1 MIKRSIQR
9 IFHLRTDVGLNF
21 YLANFFFKYLLR
33 QNAGVPWA
41 VHYTST
47 VHCPGRI
54 TRGKGVY
61 PGDSPGNFIDAKNG
75 IEIGDHTNIGPN
87 VGIISA
93 NHDFI
98 DNERYSDDQ
107 PIRIGAFCW
116 IGMGAV
122 ILPGT
127 VLGDHTIV
135 GANAVVTHS
144 FPEGYCVIAGNPAR
158 IIGQL
163 DKTACKQ
170 FSGSKYPLSD
180 EQQRR

>member
-9 IFHLRTDVGLNF
+9 LFRLRTDVGLNF

-47 VHCPGRI
+47 VHCSDRI
-54 TRGKGVY
+54 KRGKGVF

-75 IEIGDHTNIGPN
+75 IEIGDYTNIGPN

-93 NHDFI
+93 NHDLI
-98 DNERYSDDQ
+98 DNERFSADQ

-122 ILPGT
+122 ILPGIE
-127 VLGDHTIV
+127 LGNHTIV

-144 FPEGYCVIAGNPAR
+144 FPQGFCVIAGNPAKIVR
-158 IIGQL
+158 LL
-163 DKTACKQ
+163 DRVACEG
-170 FSGSKYPLSD
+170 FSGSKYPSPD
-180 EQQRR
+180 EKQRR